1 VAYGQWPDCCSEGR
15 SVEQQ
20 ASHPSARAPP
30 AKQSVSRAAHWPPR
44 RRKCR
49 RCVRRMRRRWPGCA
63 KSFSTA
69 EDHAPAHWRPQP
81 SSKLGGAGGV
91 GGALRAA
98 VRKLGA
104 CTSVSGG
111 LRQCARARR
120 RAFQRSPRST
130 ADAMTDE
137 HSRAGAD
144 APVENCSRGTV
155 FMNTARHPP
164 APGAVALLVCSAT
177 EANLPTRRSWEDR

>member
-1 VAYGQWPDCCSEGR
+1 MLLPEVADANLPAAIKHAAALA
-15 SVEQQ
+15 
-20 ASHPSARAPP
+20 ASR
-30 AKQSVSRAAHWPPR
+30 RDNPPR
-44 RRKCR
+44 LTASQAGMYR
-49 RCVRRMRRRWPGCA
+49 GT
-63 KSFSTA
+63 STA

-164 APGAVALLVCSAT
+164 APGAVALLDQKRTCQHGA
-177 EANLPTRRSWEDR
+177 RG